1 MPTPETEPV
10 TATVPPPEPEDG
22 SLGAAV
28 KGISEHASA
37 LARLELELAQYE
49 IKKSVSALGLGAVL
63 AGGAAVVGLY
73 AVGFLFA
80 TIAAGI
86 ATALDLWLSL
96 LIVTIILVLVV
107 AILGWL
113 AVRSFKRG
121 GTPVPKQAIAEAKQT
136 SEVLKS

>member
-10 TATVPPPEPEDG
+10 TATVPPPEQEDG
-22 SLGAAV
+22 SLGAAA
-28 KGISEHASA
+28 KGIAEHASA
-37 LARLELELAQYE
+37 LARLELELAQLE

-63 AGGAAVVGLY
+63 AGGALVVALY

-80 TIAAGI
+80 TIAAGL

-96 LIVTIILVLVV
+96 LIVTVFLVLVV
-107 AILGWL
+107 AILGLL
-113 AVRSFKRG
+113 AMRSFKRG
-121 GTPVPKQAIAEAKQT
+121 GPPVPKQAIAEAKQT